1 MIKLKD
7 LILEVRDRKDYFSTH
22 KGPGETSPSPGPV
35 TPPAIAKVLQQA
47 GFKTK
52 FSRRTNVSHSTRDTE
67 TWVKDNVHVSVYP
80 FGKWIVARPN
90 PKSKTKSDTHT
101 TVQGAGSPNLT
112 KELRKKVTEAV
123 ESQAMTTQQKNRL
136 ISKIHGYDRNRL
148 VQMLNS
154 AAKEANRGSA
164 RAQDLAVIYHNELN
178 NRDRMGYGGL

>member
-7 LILEVRDRKDYFSTH
+7 LILEARDRKDYYWTH
-22 KGPGETSPSPGPV
+22 DGPGETSPSPGPV

-80 FGKWIVARPN
+80 FGRWIVARPN
-90 PKSKTKSDTHT
+90 SKSKTKSDTHT

-123 ESQAMTTQQKNRL
+123 ESQAMTDQEKKRAISRL
-136 ISKIHGYDRNRL
+136 HKFDRPQL
-148 VQMLNS
+148 VNMLRR
-154 AAKEANRGSA
+154 AADAANRGNA
-164 RAQDLAVIYHNELN
+164 RADDLAHIYRDALN
-178 NRDRMGYGGL
+178 SREKGYGGL